1 MNKTVYKHLMAIL
14 LNNKNGENIEIY
26 LIIQM

>member
-1 MNKTVYKHLMAIL
+1 MNKAVYKHLRAIL